1 MKLIYNTLEVVNWAK
16 EHADFTVGFVPTMG
30 ALHQGHLSLID
41 QAKKRVDKVVVSI
54 FVNPKQFDSNSDFQT
69 YPLNLDNDLEL
80 LKNNAVDLVFHPL
93 SAEELYR
100 HEDFST
106 FSFDG
111 IDQVM
116 EGIHRTNHFTGV
128 ARVVKLF
135 FDLIQ
140 PDLAFFGEKDYQ
152 QLLIIKKM
160 ISVLGLKTQVV
171 ACPTVRENSG
181 LAMSSRNTRL
191 TAQEKELAANIF
203 KTLNF
208 CKKKLSLSSIEEL
221 EKECFAQLASFSIPE
236 YFEIR
241 NANDLTKNG
250 NNQAKWRAFTATK
263 LGNVR
268 LIDNIALN

>member
-16 EHADFTVGFVPTMG
+16 EHTDFTVGFVPTMG

-80 LKNNAVDLVFHPL
+80 LKNKAVDLVFHPL

-135 FDLIQ
+135 FDLIPILFYKVFEDFQ
-140 PDLAFFGEKDYQ
+140 EYLKYCQYFLLLLEFYLLVQVSRYQ
-152 QLLIIKKM
+152 
-160 ISVLGLKTQVV
+160 V
-171 ACPTVRENSG
+171 
-181 LAMSSRNTRL
+181 
-191 TAQEKELAANIF
+191 
-203 KTLNF
+203 
-208 CKKKLSLSSIEEL
+208 
-221 EKECFAQLASFSIPE
+221 
-236 YFEIR
+236 
-241 NANDLTKNG
+241 
-250 NNQAKWRAFTATK
+250 
-263 LGNVR
+263 
-268 LIDNIALN
+268 